1 MAIKAIPYLAFYVF
15 AVVCGFAIGFMFG
28 CRARKED
35 LKSTA
40 AEHSESLQKTY
51 GNGIRVG
58 EQMMLDMLVHDGT
71 ISEEQAKEIA
81 VRRAIR

>member
-35 LKSTA
+35 LKSRAT
-40 AEHSESLQKTY
+40 EHAESLHKTY
-51 GNGIRVG
+51 KNGIRVG
-58 EQMMLDMLVHDGT
+58 KREMLDTLVHYKLITEADASAV
-71 ISEEQAKEIA
+71 SEGL
-81 VRRAIR
+81 

>member
-35 LKSTA
+35 LKSRA
-40 AEHSESLQKTY
+40 AEHAESLQKTY
-51 GNGIRVG
+51 NNGIRVG
-58 EQMMLDMLVHDGT
+58 KRMMVDMLVHGGI
-71 ISEEQAKEIA
+71 ISEEQAKGI
-81 VRRAIR
+81 IL